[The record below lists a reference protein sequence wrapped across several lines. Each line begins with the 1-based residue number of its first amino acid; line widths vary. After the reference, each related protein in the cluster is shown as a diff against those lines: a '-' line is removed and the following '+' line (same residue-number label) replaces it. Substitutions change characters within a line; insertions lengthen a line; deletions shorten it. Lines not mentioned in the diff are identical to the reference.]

1 MVNAKKILY
10 VKTIYKFFF
19 YIFTY
24 IFLFNALRRLK
35 INKSKMLIY
44 TINETLNLVKEYLE
58 SILSLSFIQL

>member
-10 VKTIYKFFF
+10 VKTIYKFVF

-35 INKSKMLIY
+35 TNKSKMLIY

>member
-1 MVNAKKILY
+1 MQKIILY
-10 VKTIYKFFF
+10 VKTIYKFF

-35 INKSKMLIY
+35 TNKSKMLVY